1 MFYQYRDAVKVNKD
15 SYQNKGV
22 EPLNTENIKACGAK
36 TYRSHILKPS
46 FCQGEI
52 MACGNGARGESVWA
66 GLWKSACQEKVK
78 PYLHKFHDASQCVER
93 SLFVENE
100 LIKKHEPCNQK

>member
-1 MFYQYRDAVKVNKD
+1 VFYQYRDAVKVNKD

-36 TYRSHILKPS
+36 TYRSHIPKPW

-52 MACGNGARGESVWA
+52 M
-66 GLWKSACQEKVK
+66 GLPKRRMRRVGMDRSMEVCVPGKSKTLPAQVQQRIPVHREAPVSAKRI
-78 PYLHKFHDASQCVER
+78 D
-93 SLFVENE
+93 
-100 LIKKHEPCNQK
+100 KKT